1 MDEKN
6 DNNTKINEN
15 SNEKGEN
22 LEINTF
28 YLPRIMRLIFFIL
41 FIILSSLFNIE
52 AMGLIDE
59 KLKYKTFYLKMF
71 SFLILCLFPKTQY
84 DKMKSI
90 MMFIPS
96 IVLFYFNLTF
106 IEISSTLLSL
116 LSFFTKIYA
125 LAYLRIWI
133 DQFSMIKYKTLF
145 IYILNIIALFGDKI
159 SIMITK
165 FISFKHN
172 AGKILLV
179 QFLIFMF
186 LFFTPN
192 KYFFVHKQF
201 KHYQKKIPKKKDINI
216 KDKDN
221 NNEEDEFDIVS
232 VFKNIESNEDIEK
245 DNNKA
250 KDNNKVKEKK
260 NKINHIFK
268 IFLNSCYISSILGK
282 ASIYYLIAVIDY
294 ALADHCGKV
303 LNEEEKNKILNNYEI
318 LISTLSISGS
328 IFGGILSII
337 IGGYEE
343 IKSCII
349 LAISNTVTLLA
360 TFYLFYSNSYFS
372 IYITICCLFFSMNMS
387 MGNLEGY
394 IIQSLPLK
402 YVEFGLNF
410 CGLISTI
417 GCFIARNVYDYIK
430 ITFEKTNQYYAWRF
444 CLACFLFGYF
454 SILLACTFRYRDLN
468 KINLKKK
475 KEIEMD
481 EFDNENISEN
491 DDENE
496 SFTSDKNS
504 QVDFKNIRRKTFD
517 SVNS

>member
-1 MDEKN
+1 MNEKN
-6 DNNTKINEN
+6 DNKEEIIEN
-15 SNEKGEN
+15 SNEKKEN
-22 LEINTF
+22 IETNTF

-41 FIILSSLFNIE
+41 FIILTSLFNIE
-52 AMGLIDE
+52 AMGLISE
-59 KLKYKTFYLKMF
+59 ELKYKTFYLKMF
-71 SFLILCLFPKTQY
+71 SFLILCLFPITQY

-96 IVLFYFNLTF
+96 IILLYFNLTF
-106 IEISSTLLSL
+106 IEISSTFLSL

-159 SIMITK
+159 SIMTTQ

-172 AGKILLV
+172 AAKILLV

-201 KHYQKKIPKKKDINI
+201 KHYHKKIQKKIDINI
-216 KDKDN
+216 KDKKSKDN
-221 NNEEDEFDIVS
+221 VNENDDFDIVS
-232 VFKNIESNEDIEK
+232 VFENIQSEEVEK
-245 DNNKA
+245 ETDKG
-250 KDNNKVKEKK
+250 KDKK
-260 NKINHIFK
+260 NKFNHIFK

-282 ASIYYLIAVIDY
+282 VSIYYIIAVIDY
-294 ALADHCGKV
+294 ALVDHCEKV
-303 LNEEEKNKILNNYEI
+303 LNEEEKDRILNNYEI
-318 LISTLSISGS
+318 LISILSISGS
-328 IFGGILSII
+328 VFGGILSII
-337 IGGYEE
+337 VGGYEE
-343 IKSCII
+343 IKSCIVV
-349 LAISNTVTLLA
+349 AISNTVTILA
-360 TFYLFYSNSYFS
+360 TFCLFYSNSYFT
-372 IYITICCLFFSMNMS
+372 IYISLCFLFFFMNIS

-394 IIQSLPLK
+394 IIQSIPLK
-402 YVEFGLNF
+402 YIEFGLNF
-410 CGLISTI
+410 CGLMSTI
-417 GCFIARNVYDYIK
+417 GCFIARSIYDYIK
-430 ITFEKTNQYYAWRF
+430 ITFDKTNPFYAWRF

-481 EFDNENISEN
+481 EFDNENEYEN
-491 DDENE
+491 DDDDDENE
-496 SFTSDKNS
+496 SYNSEKNS
-504 QVDFKNIRRKTFD
+504 QVDFKKLRRKTFD